1 VYHSRRWS
9 FMSGVLTAV
18 LAAFALVI
26 PPSQPSVWW
35 WRGIVIALT
44 ALAIGTLGR
53 SIMLQPIP
61 RPHRLRSLAERFI
74 CDLSKAKR
82 TDNFGNRAA
91 ELNYE
96 FQKEGIYD
104 PRFPKLG
111 GQPSRD
117 ELNRAAVCFKEMLNG
132 LPY

>member
-1 VYHSRRWS
+1 
-9 FMSGVLTAV
+9 MSGVLTAV

-53 SIMLQPIP
+53 SIMLRPIP

-82 TDNFGNRAA
+82 TDNFGDRAA

-96 FQKEGIYD
+96 FQKEGIYN

-111 GQPSRD
+111 NYLLDRLTLGALPSVGVLATRSED
-117 ELNRAAVCFKEMLNG
+117 QRISISTNV
-132 LPY
+132 